1 MNTHYPYLDAVGA
14 TPSNRLLEL
23 RSGTRVLVA
32 GVRVATQTP
41 PMRSGERVVFI
52 SLDDGHG
59 CVDIAFF
66 AQAQEEAGPL
76 VFSSRLM
83 LVEGTTRR
91 TGPRAVSVQAVRA
104 WDLQEPITAETPP
117 ERIPP
122 QPGYLHNTSQY
133 NSSHRA
139 RANYTGANLSLIHI

>member
-1 MNTHYPYLDAVGA
+1 M
-14 TPSNRLLEL
+14 
-23 RSGTRVLVA
+23 
-32 GVRVATQTP
+32 
-41 PMRSGERVVFI
+41 
-52 SLDDGHG
+52 
-59 CVDIAFF
+59 
-66 AQAQEEAGPL
+66 
-76 VFSSRLM
+76 FSSRLM

-139 RANYTGANLSLIHI
+139 RANYTGANYTAANYTQRSYDASRTSVS